1 MSNAVSH
8 YTVPSY
14 EQLNAQYMTL
24 GNDPISLSEKA
35 KIALQMNKYLK
46 TTKEDYGKTVNTSTD

>member
-1 MSNAVSH
+1 MNGTVTR

-14 EQLNAQYMTL
+14 EQLNAEYMTL
-24 GNDPISLSEKA
+24 GTDPISLSEKA

-46 TTKEDYGKTVNTSTD
+46 TTKEDYARD